1 MKSFPD
7 FKKKYKESPYTENFF
22 RAVAA
27 IRNCSME
34 KMFLNISEN
43 SQENTSVMVSLLI
56 KL

>member
-7 FKKKYKESPYTENFF
+7 FKKKYKESSYTENFF

-34 KMFLNISEN
+34 KMFLNISGN